1 MKYLLMMQSLK
12 KEKEKIKIK
21 MNAITIHLKIKEK
34 EKLIGLR
41 SYYLHE
47 AFWITTRCSATLENP

>member
-1 MKYLLMMQSLK
+1 MQTCKFVSEISFNDAKFKK

-47 AFWITTRCSATLENP
+47 AF